1 MMNQAICDAIRNRY
15 VLRFTYD
22 GHPRIVE
29 PHAYGLSRAGNEVM
43 RCYQTGGTS
52 RYSKVPDWKLMK
64 VARIKFLTVTEEHF
78 VGERPK
84 YQRGD
89 KGMSTIFCEL

>member
-1 MMNQAICDAIRNRY
+1 MNQIIRDAVLNRS
-15 VLRFTYD
+15 VLEFTYH

-29 PHAYGLSRAGNEVM
+29 PHAYGLSLKQNEVV

-52 RYSKVPDWKLMK
+52 DSGTVPCWRLME
-64 VARIKFLTVTEEHF
+64 IDEIESLSMTGQHF
-78 VGERPK
+78 VGERIGYK
-84 YQRGD
+84 KGD

>member
-1 MMNQAICDAIRNRY
+1 MSPSICDAINNRY
-15 VLRFTYD
+15 VLKFTYD

-29 PHAYGLSRAGNEVM
+29 PHAYGLSQPLNEVI

-52 RYSKVPDWKLMK
+52 RSGKAPAWRLIRVD
-64 VARIKFLTVTEEHF
+64 RIKFLIVTEEHF
-78 VGERPK
+78 VGKRPGYK
-84 YQRGD
+84 RGD